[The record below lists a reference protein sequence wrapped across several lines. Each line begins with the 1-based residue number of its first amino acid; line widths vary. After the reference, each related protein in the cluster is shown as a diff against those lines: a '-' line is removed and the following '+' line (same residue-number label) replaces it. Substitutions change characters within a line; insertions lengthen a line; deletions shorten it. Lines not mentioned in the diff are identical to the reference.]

1 MIGVIKFLAIIA
13 IVGVISPTSAKNTD
27 CVLIMRCGKNIYRL
41 EKDAC
46 GTAPVE
52 NLWNVK
58 SYYDDYV
65 CKVILVCGSK
75 KIQTYHPIC
84 RREEI
89 PETTKQWITTPHYTT
104 PRTMD
109 NHTTPHHTTNTGL
122 PYHTS
127 PNHTRPGYTT
137 QTNTQSTNPAS
148 TTKPTTTGSVLS
160 KKHL

>member
-13 IVGVISPTSAKNTD
+13 IVGVISSASAKNTD

-89 PETTKQWITTPHYTT
+89 PETTKHSI
-104 PRTMD
+104 
-109 NHTTPHHTTNTGL
+109 TTPHHTTNTGL

>member
-1 MIGVIKFLAIIA
+1 MIGIIKFLAIIA

-52 NLWNVK
+52 TLWNVK

-84 RREEI
+84 RREEM
-89 PETTKQWITTPHYTT
+89 PETTKHWI
-104 PRTMD
+104 
-109 NHTTPHHTTNTGL
+109 TTPHHTTPHHEQWITTPQTL
-122 PYHTS
+122 DYHTTLH
-127 PNHTRPGYTT
+127 HTTPDQTT
-137 QTNTQSTNPAS
+137 PHKQTLRAPI
-148 TTKPTTTGSVLS
+148 
-160 KKHL
+160 